1 MSDSMGAAFRAS
13 DWGIK
18 GKGKTGKHKQEGDSP
33 ESRESRI
40 LLYMSRVHENPEA
53 EKANVRKGVN
63 GRPIALFDVSRMV
76 DGVYT
81 QTAVAG
87 EEYSEEEL
95 KVVPV
100 EDDCDSDDE

>member
-18 GKGKTGKHKQEGDSP
+18 SKGKTGKHKQEGDTP

-53 EKANVRKGVN
+53 EKANIRKGPN
-63 GRPIALFDVSRMV
+63 GRPIKMF
-76 DGVYT
+76 T
-81 QTAVAG
+81 G

-100 EDDCDSDDE
+100 EDDNDDSDDE